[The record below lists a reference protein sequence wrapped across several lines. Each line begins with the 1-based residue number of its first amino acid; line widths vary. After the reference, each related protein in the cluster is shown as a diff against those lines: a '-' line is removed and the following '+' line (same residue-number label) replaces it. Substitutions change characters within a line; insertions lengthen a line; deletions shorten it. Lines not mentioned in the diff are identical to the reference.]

1 MSQEVSRLGRLGRCA
16 CLALAAAAL
25 AACGGVRVQSPIAA
39 VSGPPATFSPTTSDI
54 RTTRVVD
61 LRDGLTKAAAFRAA
75 TDLLTQK
82 YSVDVSDQK
91 AGFLMTPW
99 QTGASR
105 QGGSDFH
112 YRTRVII
119 RFLGD
124 DWKQASIRAEANW
137 QHDDG
142 WDVGVDTKLL
152 DDVAADLTTRI
163 GVVSK
168 KSSNVGG

>member
-1 MSQEVSRLGRLGRCA
+1 MSWWKQHVRGGGLV
-16 CLALAAAAL
+16 LATAML
-25 AACGGVRVQSPIAA
+25 AACGGGAVHVPTPVVPTISPQ
-39 VSGPPATFSPTTSDI
+39 ATFMPTTSDI

-61 LRDGLTKAAAFRAA
+61 LRDGITKTAAFRAA

-82 YSVDVSDQK
+82 YAVDVSDSK

-99 QTGASR
+99 QAGSAR
-105 QGGSDFH
+105 QGAPDFH

-124 DWKQASIRAEANW
+124 DWKQASVRAEANW

-142 WDVGVDTKLL
+142 WDIGVDTKLL
-152 DDVAADLTTRI
+152 DDVANDLIARI
-163 GVVSK
+163 GK
-168 KSSNVGG
+168 K

>member
-1 MSQEVSRLGRLGRCA
+1 MEVPNRLRL
-16 CLALAAAAL
+16 LATLTLAWSA
-25 AACGGVRVQSPIAA
+25 AACGGMRIQSPIAT
-39 VSGPPATFSPTTSDI
+39 VSGPPPAFTPTTSDV

-61 LRDGLTKAAAFRAA
+61 LREGVTKAAAFRAA

-82 YSVDVSDQK
+82 YSIDVSDQK

-99 QTGASR
+99 QAGAAK
-105 QGGSDFH
+105 QGGPDFR

-137 QHDDG
+137 QHADG
-142 WDVGVDTKLL
+142 WDIGVDTKLL
-152 DDVAADLTTRI
+152 DDVANDLISRI
-163 GVVSK
+163 GRK
-168 KSSNVGG
+168 

>member
-1 MSQEVSRLGRLGRCA
+1 MTRRMR
-16 CLALAAAAL
+16 AAMFGTIGL
-25 AACGGVRVQSPIAA
+25 TTGWLTACGGVRVQSPIAT
-39 VSGPPATFSPTTSDI
+39 VSGPPAAFMPTTSDI

-61 LRDGLTKAAAFRAA
+61 LREGVTKAAAFRAA

-105 QGGSDFH
+105 QGGPDFR
-112 YRTRVII
+112 YRTRIII

-124 DWKQASIRAEANW
+124 DWKQASVRAEANW

-152 DDVAADLTTRI
+152 DDVANDLATRI
-163 GVVSK
+163 GNK
-168 KSSNVGG
+168 K